1 MNTYKGRKK
10 KMIYS
15 IALDGPGGAGK
26 STVAKRVAARKGII
40 YVDTGAM
47 YRRIALFMLRNDVD
61 VSDINAVQ
69 PLLSKVD
76 IQIRFEDGTQKI
88 ILNGEDVSTRI
99 RENRVSLAASTV
111 SRHKEVRSF
120 LLDTQRNLAKQN
132 SVIMDGRDIGT
143 VVLPDA
149 QVKIYLTADVEERA
163 KRRFKELQEKGQ
175 EVSFDELLDE
185 IKLRDYQDMN
195 RDVAPLR
202 QADDAVLLDTTDLD
216 FDQVV
221 EKVLEI
227 IREKTGN

>member
-1 MNTYKGRKK
+1 MNTYKGKEK

>member
-1 MNTYKGRKK
+1 MNTYKGKEK

-149 QVKIYLTADVEERA
+149 QVKIYLTADVKERA